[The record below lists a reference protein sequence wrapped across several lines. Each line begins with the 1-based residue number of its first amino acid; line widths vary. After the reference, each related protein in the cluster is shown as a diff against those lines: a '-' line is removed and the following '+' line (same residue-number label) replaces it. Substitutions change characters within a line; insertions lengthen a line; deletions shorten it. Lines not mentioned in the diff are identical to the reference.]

1 MLDLNI
7 SIILFLALI
16 GVNQEG
22 RTEVPLEPLAV
33 PIIADFEIGVFKPLE
48 YCTDFTGK
56 SQPRPQGEGN
66 FPKQVKVLH

>member
-7 SIILFLALI
+7 SIVLFLALI
-16 GVNQEG
+16 GVNQAG
-22 RTEVPLEPLAV
+22 RKKVHFSALGV
-33 PIIADFEIGVFKPLE
+33 SSIADLEISVSKPLE